1 MISRVLKDLSLN
13 QMDRF
18 LATANAI
25 VSRYENSKIRLPNP
39 AIKTAL
45 NAFKRRGKDTLFLDY
60 FNEHRVPLLADT
72 EEFLSS
78 TKSAVIE
85 SREAYVAVSAFYL
98 LAKELAQDIEKNY
111 DISKIDRATAY
122 KDYPDLK
129 LPLGFQLNLWKVIL
143 SVLPENDKDRTA
155 ILAKITSMEES
166 LSRTTPVPVPVR
178 GGPSTEQL
186 GEIVTGVS
194 KAFQKPR
201 FQEMV
206 QGIMGD
212 IQTSDISQ
220 IFPKIFGVLQD
231 PEFRGIIE
239 EVAKPMAEK
248 Q

>member
-1 MISRVLKDLSLN
+1 
-13 QMDRF
+13 MDRF
-18 LATANAI
+18 LATAEAI
-25 VSRYENSKIRLPNP
+25 ISRYENSKIRLPKP
-39 AIKTAL
+39 VIKTAL

-60 FNEHRVPLLADT
+60 FNEHRASLLADM
-72 EEFLSS
+72 EGFLTS

-111 DISKIDRATAY
+111 DISKIDRVTAY

-129 LPLGFQLNLWKVIL
+129 LPIGYQLNLWKVIL
-143 SVLPENDKDRTA
+143 SVVPENDKDRTA
-155 ILAKITSMEES
+155 ILAKITSLEDS
-166 LSRTTPVPVPVR
+166 LSRSTPVPVR

-186 GEIVTGVS
+186 GEIVTGVT
-194 KAFQKPR
+194 KAFQKPK
-201 FQEMV
+201 FQEMI

-212 IQTSDISQ
+212 IQTADISQ

-231 PEFRGIIE
+231 PEFRGMIE

-248 Q
+248 E